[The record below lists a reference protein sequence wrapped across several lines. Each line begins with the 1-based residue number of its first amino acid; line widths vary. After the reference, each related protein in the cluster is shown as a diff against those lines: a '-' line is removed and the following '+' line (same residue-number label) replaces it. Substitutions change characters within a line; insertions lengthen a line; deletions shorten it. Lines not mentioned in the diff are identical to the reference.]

1 MWKQRDQVVEVLGDH
16 EKEQLLTAWDGRLLQ
31 GSEHAQIHILKGLIF
46 FFKQSIILFSR
57 PKRKLEEML

>member
-1 MWKQRDQVVEVLGDH
+1 MWKQREQVVEVLGDH

-46 FFKQSIILFSR
+46 FLNSQLFYFPDQR
-57 PKRKLEEML
+57 EN

>member
-1 MWKQRDQVVEVLGDH
+1 MWEQPEQVVEVLGDH

-46 FFKQSIILFSR
+46 FKQSIILFSR